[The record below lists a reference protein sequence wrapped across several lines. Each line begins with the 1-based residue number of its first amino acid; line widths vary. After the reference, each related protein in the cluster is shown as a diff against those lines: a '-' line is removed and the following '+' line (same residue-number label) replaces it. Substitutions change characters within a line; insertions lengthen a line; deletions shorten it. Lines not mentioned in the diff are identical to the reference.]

1 MINSPIFYANDLRAV
16 EREHYCTIRA
26 RKVSFADDES
36 PQMAEEDDNSAAT
49 QVIESAKRDFEGHVE
64 AVKT

>member
-1 MINSPIFYANDLRAV
+1 MINSNFLGTSTNDLRG
-16 EREHYCTIRA
+16 EHYCTIRA

-36 PQMAEEDDNSAAT
+36 PPMAEEEDNSAAT

-64 AVKT
+64 AVRT